1 MDSLKSKALPSED
14 RLKGDSM
21 SQRLNY
27 YEQSPDL
34 SKKLFELGQALKK
47 SSLGNTLIDLINIRA
62 SQINGCG
69 FCLDMHCKEAKIHG
83 EHELR
88 VYHVPIWRES
98 TLFSEKEKAALEWTE
113 AVTKISPEG
122 VSDDIYER
130 LRVHFSETQIS
141 ELTIAVGLINMWN
154 RLNISLQTVPG
165 SYDEMLGLT
174 KAGLGYEKK
183 SAAQPS

>member
-1 MDSLKSKALPSED
+1 
-14 RLKGDSM
+14 M

-27 YEQSPDL
+27 YEQSPEL
-34 SKKLFELGQALKK
+34 SKKLYELGQAVKK
-47 SSLGNTLIDLINIRA
+47 SSLGDTLIDLINIRA

-113 AVTKISPEG
+113 AVTRISPEG
-122 VSDDIYER
+122 VSDEIYER
-130 LRVHFSETQIS
+130 LRMHFSESTIS
-141 ELTIAVGLINMWN
+141 EYTIAVGLINMLN

-165 SYDEMLGLT
+165 SYDEILGLT
-174 KAGLGYEKK
+174 KAGLSFEEKS
-183 SAAQPS
+183 SAAQSS